1 LQWDGK
7 SKSEID
13 AVYQRSKQQVQ
24 AGNFHEAK
32 EGYRQTLGGYAEL
45 LGLTHE
51 NTNTV
56 AYELADLYAQM
67 NRMDEAD
74 KVLDWMS
81 EKHTERWGM
90 RHKRIREH
98 MVQVSDLLESWS
110 RIDDAVALTSRMADS
125 YELSE
130 VLPVAAPRNS
140 LAPRYPHQY
149 QDVDLV
155 RDRYQI
161 QPIGKRAFALQ
172 GDDGD
177 RVHMDYQVRL
187 AITRAKA
194 EDDQAK
200 TLLLRLLERC
210 ERHPTKLAVQI
221 LESRTSLL
229 ELYKA
234 LELEDKFQRAL
245 LDIEK
250 SFNVVFDSDTE
261 RTELVLQRAIE
272 MINWMIKSDLY
283 QKAHPLLLRI
293 QSEAAKIFGESSAE
307 LISVLIRI
315 GTMLQDQDR
324 WENARPRFE
333 QALAAAISGNASFES
348 PLVKNLEDALY
359 EKKFTTGVETP
370 EDIRR
375 QASMSTK
382 FPGSINRVLRRQGCE
397 LNGCEE
403 EGIVEIALLSTLL

>member
-1 LQWDGK
+1 
-7 SKSEID
+7 
-13 AVYQRSKQQVQ
+13 
-24 AGNFHEAK
+24 
-32 EGYRQTLGGYAEL
+32 
-45 LGLTHE
+45 
-51 NTNTV
+51 
-56 AYELADLYAQM
+56 
-67 NRMDEAD
+67 
-74 KVLDWMS
+74 
-81 EKHTERWGM
+81 
-90 RHKRIREH
+90 
-98 MVQVSDLLESWS
+98 
-110 RIDDAVALTSRMADS
+110 MADS